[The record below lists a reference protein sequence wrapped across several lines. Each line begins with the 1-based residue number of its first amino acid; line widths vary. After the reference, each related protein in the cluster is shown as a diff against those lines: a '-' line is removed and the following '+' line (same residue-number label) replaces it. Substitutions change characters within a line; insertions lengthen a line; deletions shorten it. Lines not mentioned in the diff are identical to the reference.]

1 MRIAIIGLG
10 MVALA
15 DALVLARRHTV
26 TLTGP
31 VPDRVDAV
39 NAGAFPLSDTH
50 LDGYIAAHALTLRA
64 TLDTRAA
71 LEGAQVVLVSVP
83 LRLDPVRGACDTT
96 ELETRIALAQRMC
109 PAAPIVIRSAV
120 PIGFTER
127 MRRELCSDSI
137 LCVPEFLRE
146 GAALAD
152 ALAPRFLIVGDRGPL
167 GTMVGALFQQAT
179 DTPDLPLRLMGP
191 SEAEAV
197 KHFSQTWLAARV
209 AYFNELDS
217 YALSHGLNAR
227 QVIDGVCLDPRIGT
241 YANNP
246 CFGYG
251 GNRLPRSTGH
261 LCEVFGTVP
270 AHVVPGLPAAGGA
283 RIALLASKVLERG
296 ARRIGIYHP
305 EGEAMGL
312 NPLADLRDRLAA
324 AGAEVVVCDDGN
336 VARLHYDCDLVI
348 AQRMT
353 PELQAIGNKVFS
365 RDLYAVN

>member
-15 DALVLARRHTV
+15 DALVLARRHSV
-26 TLTGP
+26 TMTGP
-31 VPDRVDAV
+31 VPDRVEAV
-39 NAGAFPLSDTH
+39 NAGQFPLPDPGLNAH
-50 LDGYIAAHALTLRA
+50 VAANALNIRA

-71 LEGAQVVLVSVP
+71 LEGAQMVLISVP
-83 LRLDPVRGACDTT
+83 LRLDPARGTCDTT
-96 ELETRIALAQRMC
+96 ELETRIALAHRMC

-120 PIGFTER
+120 PIGFTDR
-127 MRRELCSDSI
+127 MRRALCTDSI

-152 ALAPRFLIVGDRGPL
+152 ALAPRFLIVGERGPL

-270 AHVVPGLPAAGGA
+270 AHVVPKLPAAGGA

-305 EGEAMGL
+305 EGEAMAL
-312 NPLADLRDRLAA
+312 NPLAELRDRLAQ
-324 AGAEVVVCDDGN
+324 AGADVLVCDG
-336 VARLHYDCDLVI
+336 ARLDTLKSDCDLVI

-353 PELQAIGNKVFS
+353 PELRDIGDKVFS
-365 RDLYAVN
+365 RDLYALN